1 MKQEQKSR
9 IIMSMATSS
18 MIRIRFICP
27 IHCNN
32 PNYGNNYKT
41 KKWEQIRES
50 IRVLLWM
57 ITCLIFV
64 FLLTIINSDKFYRFI
79 TLFNMSSF

>member
-1 MKQEQKSR
+1 MIQEQKSG

-18 MIRIRFICP
+18 MIMIRFICL

-32 PNYGNNYKT
+32 PNYDSNYKT

-50 IRVLLWM
+50 IRVQLWM
-57 ITCLIFV
+57 ITCLNFIF
-64 FLLTIINSDKFYRFI
+64 F
-79 TLFNMSSF
+79 

>member
-1 MKQEQKSR
+1 MTQEQKSG

-18 MIRIRFICP
+18 MIMIRFICL

-32 PNYGNNYKT
+32 PNYDSNYKT

-50 IRVLLWM
+50 IRVQL
-57 ITCLIFV
+57 
-64 FLLTIINSDKFYRFI
+64 
-79 TLFNMSSF
+79 